1 MDHLLKCRLD
11 AFHICCCY
19 YYYYYF
25 VFSKAAVQHMEVP
38 RLGVESEL

>member
-11 AFHICCCY
+11 AFHICC

-25 VFSKAAVQHMEVP
+25 VFFRAAVQHMEVP